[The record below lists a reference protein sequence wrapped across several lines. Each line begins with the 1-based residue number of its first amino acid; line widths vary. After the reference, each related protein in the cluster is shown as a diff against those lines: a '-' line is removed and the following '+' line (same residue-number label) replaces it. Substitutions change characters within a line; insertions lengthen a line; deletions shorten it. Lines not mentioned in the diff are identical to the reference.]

1 MEKIVRIQ
9 YLVLETAY
17 FSNIEFSESWLVDL
31 FREEWPES
39 GVNVLFQKIRS

>member
-17 FSNIEFSESWLVDL
+17 FSNIKFSESLACG
-31 FREEWPES
+31 FIQGRMA
-39 GVNVLFQKIRS
+39 

>member
-17 FSNIEFSESWLVDL
+17 FSNIKFSESCLWIYSGKK
-31 FREEWPES
+31 WPES